1 MQRQRRLRELLQQK
15 QQRQQ
20 QRLQPG
26 LGQQK
31 QQRQQPTGSVQ
42 QQPQQRRQQQLEGD
56 SDDEEEGDPCPS
68 EQCFPAPVPGM
79 QQRTGPQQDEQQQ
92 QQQQRWQMQHAER
105 TAQADWQQLQQ
116 QLQHQDGSSDLPHAA
131 GWAAHDSQLS
141 PRTAAAAVA
150 YGRNSSSYPQQQ
162 QQQQQ
167 QHVMQEPS
175 LASGLGLAAADV
187 AVACMSS
194 ATRRTNMQPAHAA
207 TGGSSGA
214 ASCYSPNNG
223 IAQQRHSSAA
233 DRLQPGQLAGL
244 LPAHL
249 SVGHSN
255 SSYNGGVGQ
264 EDEEA
269 AAYEARLV
277 AKVLEMERSMQALES
292 QLMHVG
298 CSDTE

>member
-1 MQRQRRLRELLQQK
+1 
-15 QQRQQ
+15 
-20 QRLQPG
+20 
-26 LGQQK
+26 
-31 QQRQQPTGSVQ
+31 
-42 QQPQQRRQQQLEGD
+42 
-56 SDDEEEGDPCPS
+56 
-68 EQCFPAPVPGM
+68 
-79 QQRTGPQQDEQQQ
+79 
-92 QQQQRWQMQHAER
+92 MQHAER

-131 GWAAHDSQLS
+131 SWAAHDSQLS

-150 YGRNSSSYPQQQ
+150 YGRDSSSYA
-162 QQQQQ
+162 QQQ

-194 ATRRTNMQPAHAA
+194 PRRHANMQPARAA
-207 TGGSSGA
+207 TVGASGA
-214 ASCYSPNNG
+214 ASCYSLS
-223 IAQQRHSSAA
+223 IAQQQLSSAA
-233 DRLQPGQLAGL
+233 VRLQPGQLAGL
-244 LPAHL
+244 LPAQL
-249 SVGHSN
+249 SVGISN
-255 SSYNGGVGQ
+255 SSYKVGVGQ